1 MSEDNQAT
9 QEKPR
14 IPGWAWIFVVG
25 CVLIPVVKLGGAFP
39 GALGG
44 GGAFG
49 CVAIARDPTKPVA
62 TRVIFCAMVTG
73 VCWSMIVL
81 PAILYAI
88 VRGPT
93 AQ

>member
-1 MSEDNQAT
+1 MSEEDQVT
-9 QEKPR
+9 EEKPR
-14 IPGWAWIFVVG
+14 IPGWAWIFVVA
-25 CVLIPVVKLGGAFP
+25 CVLIPIVTLGGAIP

-49 CVAIARDPTKPVA
+49 CVVIARDASKPVA

-73 VCWSMIVL
+73 VCWSMVVV

-88 VRGPT
+88 TRGPA